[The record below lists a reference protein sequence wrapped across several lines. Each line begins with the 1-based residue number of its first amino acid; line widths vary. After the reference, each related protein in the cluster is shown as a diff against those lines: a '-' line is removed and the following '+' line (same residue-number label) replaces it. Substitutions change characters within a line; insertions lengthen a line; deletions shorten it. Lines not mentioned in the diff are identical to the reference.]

1 MWKRPGRKPHQ
12 RKKVKLKR
20 IRRRKESP
28 SSQMKG
34 INCGVGWVQKLG
46 RAFLKAE
53 QNWHGLRYRLDRE
66 GQSTCKART
75 KARHGGSRVMA
86 WALERRL

>member
-1 MWKRPGRKPHQ
+1 MWKRPGRKKHP

-20 IRRRKESP
+20 IRRGNESP
-28 SSQMKG
+28 SSQMKS
-34 INCGVGWVQKLG
+34 INCGVGLG
-46 RAFLKAE
+46 TEAGASIPS
-53 QNWHGLRYRLDRE
+53 RLSRIGMGCDIDWIE

-75 KARHGGSRVMA
+75 KARWVTGMG